1 MNNPRSI
8 LGHSFGTVLRGMLPS
23 DCFPAPAAG
32 YRHYGTGAYTPDGY
46 GDYWSSSPALSGDH
60 GAGYLAFNS
69 GNVKPLNSNQRACGF
84 AVRCVQASA
93 GCFHYGAEPRTNSF
107 RRKACPG
114 LQAKRNPRNL
124 IFDSRFF
131 FFDS

>member
-1 MNNPRSI
+1 MNDPTI
-8 LGHSFGTVLRGMLPS
+8 DHSSGTVLRGMLTS

-46 GDYWSSSPALSGDH
+46 GDYWSSSPTLSGDH

-84 AVRCVQASA
+84 TVRCVQASA
-93 GCFHYGAEPRTNSF
+93 GCFLMTRSRAQIHSGAMLARTFKQNAT
-107 RRKACPG
+107 RAT
-114 LQAKRNPRNL
+114 
-124 IFDSRFF
+124 
-131 FFDS
+131 